1 MSTWPQCTLAYDGT
15 FTGFLTC
22 VGDSFRRKE
31 YPFYFLTPGNRQ
43 FSLYPLREIV
53 TDPHL
58 ARQVYQDLEQEV
70 SESFR
75 RMMTYAFLTDL
86 PQKEQHMFDLI
97 YLAFSHALPQ
107 NVTDQR
113 ILILDRAI
121 HHLTHE
127 AHQYKGFV
135 RFADYHGVL
144 VGQITPKNRVLP
156 LLRPHFCQRL
166 PNEAFLL
173 HDKTHK
179 EALFYAG
186 GKWKIRPVDHLDL
199 DKPDQ
204 AELECQ
210 ALWRKFYNTIAIPSR
225 HNPKCR
231 QNHMPKR
238 FWGDLTEFQSP
249 EPA

>member
-1 MSTWPQCTLAYDGT
+1 MSNWPQCTLAYDGT

-53 TDPHL
+53 TDPNL
-58 ARQVYQDLEQEV
+58 AQQVYQDLEKEV

-86 PQKEQHMFDLI
+86 PQKERHMFDLI

-107 NVTDQR
+107 DVTDQR

-144 VGQITPKNRVLP
+144 Q
-156 LLRPHFCQRL
+156 
-166 PNEAFLL
+166 AF
-173 HDKTHK
+173 
-179 EALFYAG
+179 
-186 GKWKIRPVDHLDL
+186 
-199 DKPDQ
+199 
-204 AELECQ
+204 
-210 ALWRKFYNTIAIPSR
+210 PSAY
-225 HNPKCR
+225 P
-231 QNHMPKR
+231 
-238 FWGDLTEFQSP
+238 
-249 EPA
+249 